1 MFQFADQFYLYF
13 LFAILVYLFL
23 FITWNTWKKKMLIR
37 FGNKEIIDK
46 LVSDKSL
53 LKPITKFILL
63 AISFT
68 FIVLALARPQVG
80 GKLEE
85 LKRNGIDMVIALDV
99 SKSMLAEDIKPN
111 RLERSKQSIFK
122 LIEKLKGDQVGL
134 VLFAGEAVLNMP
146 VTSDLSALKLFL
158 ESASSESVNI
168 QGTAVGEAIK
178 TSVIA
183 LQKYSKRNKAI
194 ILITDGE
201 NFEDDALE
209 QAKLAQA
216 VGVKVFCLGVGLTEG
231 APIPNYTNGLKDG
244 FKRNKQGEVVITKP
258 DAGLLRQ
265 IAEAGKGKF
274 VQSNS
279 GNVGLDELFAEINLI
294 EKSSSAYKSY
304 KTYDEKYQFFLAIG
318 LFFLLIEIFIFERR
332 SQLSKKI
339 KLFKA

>member
-13 LFAILVYLFL
+13 LLALLVYLVL
-23 FITWNTWKKKMLIR
+23 FIIWNTWKNKMLTR
-37 FGNKEIIDK
+37 FGRKEILDK
-46 LVSDKSL
+46 LVSEKSI

-63 AISFT
+63 AIAFT

-85 LKRNGIDMVIALDV
+85 LKREGIDMVIALDV
-99 SKSMLAEDIKPN
+99 SNSMLAEDIKPN
-111 RLERSKQSIFK
+111 RLERSKQAIFK

-158 ESASSESVNI
+158 ESATPESVNI
-168 QGTAVGEAIK
+168 QGTAVGQAIK
-178 TSVIA
+178 TSVVA

-201 NFEDDALE
+201 NFEDDAIE
-209 QAKLAQA
+209 QAQLAQA

-231 APIPNYTNGLKDG
+231 APIPNYTNGLRDG

-258 DAGLLRQ
+258 DAALLRQ
-265 IAEAGKGKF
+265 IAETGKGKF

-318 LFFLLIEIFIFERR
+318 LFFLLIEIFVFERK
-332 SQLSKKI
+332 SQLSKRI
-339 KLFKA
+339 KFFKA